1 MERLRSTKV
10 VATIGPACDSVEAIQ
25 ELIRAG
31 MSVARLNFSHGN
43 HESLRAL
50 GEKVRRAASEI
61 GANVALMADTRGPE
75 IRTGPLRDGPIE
87 LVRGALFSLH
97 PLPLQPADRPAGKA
111 DQRSDGGSER
121 RPGGRPG
128 DAAGVSVSYARLGRE
143 LEPGVSIFL
152 DDGTMELCV
161 ESTDE
166 EEIRCRVVRGGELG
180 AYKGLSVPGVDLDL
194 PLLGPADLDDLRFI
208 AESDFDYVAASFVRG
223 AEDIESIRQV
233 LRGHGAEIP
242 ILAKIEHRR
251 AVENLEA
258 LIEAADG
265 TMVARGDLGVELPV
279 ERVPVVQ
286 KRIIRATVQA
296 GKPVITATQMLD
308 SMVRNPRPTRAEASD
323 VANAILDGTSAVMLS
338 AETATGRHPTE
349 AVRMMATIARE
360 AELALSEYGDLQR
373 MEPRVLDRL
382 TDAVAHAATTIAS
395 RTAAAA
401 ILTLTETGNTSRSIS
416 KYRPECPILAV
427 SRSAQVIRRL
437 ALNWGVTG
445 LLYEGDDD
453 DLQKVDFGIERARE
467 ICARPGDVLV
477 VTAGISSAS
486 GSTNLVRIVH
496 V

>member
-50 GEKVRRAASEI
+50 GEQVRRAAAGI

-97 PLPLQPADRPAGKA
+97 PVPLHPVPLHPLPLQPADRPAG
-111 DQRSDGGSER
+111 RL
-121 RPGGRPG
+121 G
-128 DAAGVSVSYARLGRE
+128 DAEGVSVSYARLGRE
-143 LEPGVSIFL
+143 LEAGVSIFL
-152 DDGTMELCV
+152 DDGTIELCV
-161 ESTDE
+161 ESAE
-166 EEIRCRVVRGGELG
+166 EDEIRCRVVRGGELG
-180 AYKGLSVPGVDLDL
+180 AHKGLSVPGVDLDL

-223 AEDIESIRQV
+223 AEDIESIRRV

-258 LIEAADG
+258 LIDAADG

-279 ERVPVVQ
+279 ERVPIVQ
-286 KRIIRATVQA
+286 KRIIRSTVQA

-338 AETATGRHPTE
+338 PARPRWPCPSTATSSEWSPGRS
-349 AVRMMATIARE
+349 I
-360 AELALSEYGDLQR
+360 G
-373 MEPRVLDRL
+373 
-382 TDAVAHAATTIAS
+382 S
-395 RTAAAA
+395 RTR
-401 ILTLTETGNTSRSIS
+401 SRTPPRRSRVGRAP
-416 KYRPECPILAV
+416 RP
-427 SRSAQVIRRL
+427 S
-437 ALNWGVTG
+437 
-445 LLYEGDDD
+445 
-453 DLQKVDFGIERARE
+453 
-467 ICARPGDVLV
+467 
-477 VTAGISSAS
+477 
-486 GSTNLVRIVH
+486 
-496 V
+496 

>member
-10 VATIGPACDSVEAIQ
+10 IATIGPACESVEAIQ

-31 MSVARLNFSHGN
+31 MSVARLNFSHGK

-50 GEKVRRAASEI
+50 GEQVRRAASEL

-75 IRTGPLRDGPIE
+75 IRTGPLRGGPIE

-97 PLPLQPADRPAGKA
+97 PDPLHPD
-111 DQRSDGGSER
+111 
-121 RPGGRPG
+121 GRPG
-128 DAAGVSVSYARLGRE
+128 DVDGVSVSYAGLGRE
-143 LEPGVSIFL
+143 LHAGVAIFL
-152 DDGTMELCV
+152 DDGSIELCV
-161 ESTDE
+161 EQADE
-166 EEIRCRVVRGGELG
+166 AEIRCRVVRGGELG
-180 AYKGLSVPGVDLDL
+180 AYKGLSVPSIDLDL

-208 AESDFDYVAASFVRG
+208 AESDFDYVAASFVRR
-223 AEDIESIRQV
+223 AEDIEAIRRV
-233 LRGHGAEIP
+233 LREHGAEIP

-258 LIEAADG
+258 LIDAADG

-279 ERVPVVQ
+279 ERVPIVQ
-286 KRIIRATVQA
+286 KRIIRSTVQA

-338 AETATGRHPTE
+338 AETATGRHPAE

-373 MEPRVLDRL
+373 MEPRALDRL

-395 RTAAAA
+395 RTDAAA

-416 KYRPECPILAV
+416 KYRPDCPILAV
-427 SRSAQVIRRL
+427 SRSAQVVRRL

-453 DLQKVDFGIERARE
+453 DQRKIDFGIERARQ

-477 VTAGISSAS
+477 VTAGISRAS

>member
-50 GEKVRRAASEI
+50 GEQVRRAASEI

-75 IRTGPLRDGPIE
+75 IRTGPLRDGPIG

-97 PLPLQPADRPAGKA
+97 PLPLQPAGKA

-128 DAAGVSVSYARLGRE
+128 DAEGVSVSYARLGRE
-143 LEPGVSIFL
+143 LEVGVSIFL

-161 ESTDE
+161 ESADE

-180 AYKGLSVPGVDLDL
+180 AYKGLSVPSVDLDL

-223 AEDIESIRQV
+223 AEDIESIRRV
-233 LRGHGAEIP
+233 LRDHGAEIP

-258 LIEAADG
+258 LIDAADG

-279 ERVPVVQ
+279 ERVPIVQ

-373 MEPRVLDRL
+373 MEPRALDRL

-395 RTAAAA
+395 RTEAAA